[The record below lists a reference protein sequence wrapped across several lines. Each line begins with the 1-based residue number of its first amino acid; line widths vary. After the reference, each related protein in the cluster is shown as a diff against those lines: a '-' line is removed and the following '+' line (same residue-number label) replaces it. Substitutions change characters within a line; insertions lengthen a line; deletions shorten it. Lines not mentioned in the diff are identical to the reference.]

1 MDMTITVRELLLF
14 LLALLAMG
22 VLAYLI
28 ILLKNANKILSQL
41 GKTFDSHE
49 DDIDRTLTEL
59 PNITSNL
66 SKVSDDVNKISGDV
80 SNVLEL
86 TQGDIVELVQN
97 ISSIS
102 GKLENT
108 SDNVFT
114 TIDTVS
120 ETVSNSALNIES
132 SISSLSDYILFALDV
147 IDIIKRNFRKS

>member
-28 ILLKNANKILSQL
+28 MLLKNANKILSQL

-66 SKVSDDVNKISGDV
+66 SKVSDDVNKITGDV

>member
-66 SKVSDDVNKISGDV
+66 SKVSDDVNKITGDV